1 MPHPGGVLL
10 RPVRMPALM
19 GLALALVLGVL
30 GLLGPGAGPASPA
43 ASSGHSG
50 SLPSAERRAP
60 DPRTVRGLYVD
71 TRMAAHQQGP
81 AYESIAKRAHALWLG
96 AEYYPTDQVAGVV
109 STYVGLA
116 EAADKTP
123 MLVVYSIPD
132 RDCGQY
138 SSGGLPGVEAYKQ
151 WVAQVAEGLR
161 GSSPLLVLEP
171 DALPFYH
178 EGACG
183 NAANRVR
190 LLRWATRRLAD
201 AGAWVYIDAGHSG
214 WTTGDTSTDDTPWDG
229 RAELLRKAGVAD
241 ARGFSTNVSNFR
253 RTKAEHHYARWLVR
267 ELKRLGVKRTKYV
280 VDTSRNG
287 ARKPV
292 DADVINPTW
301 ARLGRPPRLR
311 FDGPFD
317 GTLWVKHPGESDGQ
331 WNGGPASGQWCD
343 LLADRL
349 LGKKEPG
356 PGC

>member
-1 MPHPGGVLL
+1 MPHPGRVLL
-10 RPVRMPALM
+10 RPARLPA
-19 GLALALVLGVL
+19 LALALALGVL
-30 GLLGPGAGPASPA
+30 GLTGPGAGSASPTPGSGPA
-43 ASSGHSG
+43 AE
-50 SLPSAERRAP
+50 PAAERRAP

-71 TRMAAHQQGP
+71 SRMPAHAQGP
-81 AYESIAKRAHALWLG
+81 AYEPIAKKAQALWLG
-96 AEYYPTDQVAGVV
+96 SEYYPTDQVADVV
-109 STYVGLA
+109 STYTGLA

-132 RDCGQY
+132 RDCGQF
-138 SSGGLPGVEAYKQ
+138 SSGGLPGVEAYKA
-151 WVAQVAEGLR
+151 WVAQVAKGLE

-178 EGACG
+178 GGECG
-183 NAANRVR
+183 NADNRVK
-190 LLRWATRRLAD
+190 LLRWATRRLSD

-214 WTTGDTSTDDTPWDG
+214 WTTGDPTTDDTPWDG
-229 RAELLRKAGVAD
+229 RAELLKKAGVAD

-253 RTKAEHHYARWLVR
+253 RTKAEHHYAQWMVR
-267 ELKRLGVKRTKYV
+267 ELKGLGVKGTKYV

-287 ARKPV
+287 AKKPV

-301 ARLGRPPRLR
+301 ARLGRAPRLA
-311 FDGPFD
+311 FDGAFD
-317 GTLWVKHPGESDGQ
+317 GTLWVKHPGESDGTL
-331 WNGGPASGQWCD
+331 NGGPASGQWCD

>member
-1 MPHPGGVLL
+1 MLL
-10 RPVRMPALM
+10 RPARLPA
-19 GLALALVLGVL
+19 LALAAVVALGVLGVL
-30 GLLGPGAGPASPA
+30 GPSPVAPA
-43 ASSGHSG
+43 APARLAAADTG
-50 SLPSAERRAP
+50 PQEPATERRAP

-71 TRMAAHQQGP
+71 SRMPVHAQGP
-81 AYESIAKRAHALWLG
+81 AYEPIAKKAQALWLG
-96 AEYYPTDQVAGVV
+96 SEYYPTDRVADVV
-109 STYVGLA
+109 AEYVGMA

-138 SSGGLPGVEAYKQ
+138 SSGGLPGVEAYKK
-151 WVAQVAEGLR
+151 WVAEVAEGLE

-178 EGACG
+178 GGECG
-183 NAANRVR
+183 NADNRVR
-190 LLRWATRRLAD
+190 LLRWATRHLAD

-214 WTTGDTSTDDTPWDG
+214 WTTGDPTTDDTPWDG
-229 RAELLRKAGVAD
+229 RAELLKKAGVAD

-253 RTKAEHHYARWLVR
+253 RTKAEHHYARWMVR
-267 ELKRLGVKRTKYV
+267 ELRGLGVKGTKYV

-287 ARKPV
+287 AKDPV

-301 ARLGRPPRLR
+301 ARLGRAPRLR
-311 FDGPFD
+311 FDGAFD
-317 GTLWVKHPGESDGQ
+317 GTLWVKHPGESDGTV
-331 WNGGPASGQWCD
+331 NGGPSSGQWCD

>member
-1 MPHPGGVLL
+1 MLL
-10 RPVRMPALM
+10 RPARLPA
-19 GLALALVLGVL
+19 LALAAALVASLAVGGP
-30 GLLGPGAGPASPA
+30 GLAPAAPAAPAGPGAGSEQPA
-43 ASSGHSG
+43 
-50 SLPSAERRAP
+50 AERRAP

-71 TRMAAHQQGP
+71 TRMPVHAQGP
-81 AYESIAKRAHALWLG
+81 AYEPISKKAQALWLG
-96 AEYYPTDQVAGVV
+96 SEYYPTDQVAGIVD
-109 STYVGLA
+109 TYVDMA

-138 SSGGLPGVEAYKQ
+138 SSGGLPGVEAYKK
-151 WVAQVAEGLR
+151 WVAQVAQGLE

-178 EGACG
+178 GGECG
-183 NAANRVR
+183 NADNRVK
-190 LLRWATRRLAD
+190 LLRWATRHLAD

-214 WTTGDTSTDDTPWDG
+214 WTTGDPTTDDTPWDG
-229 RAELLRKAGVAD
+229 RAELLKKAGVAD

-253 RTKAEHHYARWLVR
+253 RTKDEHHYARWLVG
-267 ELKRLGVKRTKYV
+267 ELKRLGVKGTRYV

-287 ARKPV
+287 AKDPV

-301 ARLGRPPRLR
+301 ARLGRAPRLQ
-311 FDGPFD
+311 FDGAFD
-317 GTLWVKHPGESDGQ
+317 GTLWVKHPGESDGTV
-331 WNGGPASGQWCD
+331 NGGPASGQWCD

>member
-1 MPHPGGVLL
+1 MLL
-10 RPVRMPALM
+10 RPARLPA
-19 GLALALVLGVL
+19 LALAAAVALGVLGVL
-30 GLLGPGAGPASPA
+30 GQSPVAPA
-43 ASSGHSG
+43 APARLAAADTG
-50 SLPSAERRAP
+50 PQKPATERRAP

-71 TRMAAHQQGP
+71 SRMPVHAQGP
-81 AYESIAKRAHALWLG
+81 AYEPIAKKAQALWLG
-96 AEYYPTDQVAGVV
+96 SEYYPTDRVADVV
-109 STYVGLA
+109 AEYVGLA

-138 SSGGLPGVEAYKQ
+138 SSGGLPGVEAYKK
-151 WVAQVAEGLR
+151 WVAEVAEGLE

-178 EGACG
+178 GGECG
-183 NAANRVR
+183 NADNRVR
-190 LLRWATRRLAD
+190 LLRWATRHLAD

-214 WTTGDTSTDDTPWDG
+214 WTTGDPTTDDTPWDG
-229 RAELLRKAGVAD
+229 RAELLKKAGVAD

-253 RTKAEHHYARWLVR
+253 RTKAEHHYARWMVR
-267 ELKRLGVKRTKYV
+267 ELRGLGVKGTKYV

-287 ARKPV
+287 AKDPV

-301 ARLGRPPRLR
+301 ARLGRAPRLR
-311 FDGPFD
+311 FDGAFD
-317 GTLWVKHPGESDGQ
+317 GTLWVKHPGESDGTV
-331 WNGGPASGQWCD
+331 NGGPSSGQWCD

-349 LGKKEPG
+349 LGDKDPG